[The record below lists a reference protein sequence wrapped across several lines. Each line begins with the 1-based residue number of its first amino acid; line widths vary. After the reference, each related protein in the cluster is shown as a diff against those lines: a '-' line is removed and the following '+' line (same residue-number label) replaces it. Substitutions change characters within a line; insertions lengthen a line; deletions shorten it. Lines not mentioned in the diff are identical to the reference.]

1 MVFERS
7 QIQGCVRTQPRKEPV
22 ENRRAR
28 AAPTRSLTSSRA
40 TPCTTSR
47 ISHISLPYSQY
58 SAPPTAHLHT
68 VHQCPSCLSPHF
80 RHRVLL
86 FLRMRQRRLSLCIHA
101 PRLAHRVLVAIRP
114 QGRYALLERYT
125 WPTRD
130 TVWEAAFDTEERRV
144 RVLFT
149 GVRNCT
155 IIGGGERGL

>member
-1 MVFERS
+1 MCGLN
-7 QIQGCVRTQPRKEPV
+7 QGKSPLKTVEHVPPLHVPLHPRVQHLVQPLGSPTSPFLTHSIRLHLLLIFTLST
-22 ENRRAR
+22 NAL
-28 AAPTRSLTSSRA
+28 AA
-40 TPCTTSR
+40 
-47 ISHISLPYSQY
+47 SLPTFVIAFSSF
-58 SAPPTAHLHT
+58 SACGNAD
-68 VHQCPSCLSPHF
+68 CLSVSTH
-80 RHRVLL
+80 
-86 FLRMRQRRLSLCIHA
+86 

>member
-7 QIQGCVRTQPRKEPV
+7 QIQGYVRTQPRRGPLETV
-22 ENRRAR
+22 EHV
-28 AAPTRSLTSSRA
+28 PPLLSLTSSRA
-40 TPCTTSR
+40 TPRTTSR

-101 PRLAHRVLVAIRP
+101 PPARPSRACCHSSTGSLRASGTIYLAD
-114 QGRYALLERYT
+114 QGHSL
-125 WPTRD
+125 
-130 TVWEAAFDTEERRV
+130 
-144 RVLFT
+144 
-149 GVRNCT
+149 
-155 IIGGGERGL
+155 GGGI